1 MGSIATDM
9 KDDNGNDIVWD
20 SELEQT
26 YYKLFVM
33 ATQQKK
39 DKGDVDPLLKHIV
52 NGLHVIRRETK
63 KD

>member
-1 MGSIATDM
+1 M

-20 SELEQT
+20 SELEQA